1 MDDLFTYLKW
11 RGDIPFSQV
20 PPTPVDA
27 LIFSELS
34 YLGFGSIVADHPG
47 QTIPLREAAEAYF
60 SLPKKDQIY
69 RVKPDLRLLKDCAET
84 LRFGNTMLTFFR
96 ERFLPHADTQFA
108 AVSFLLDDGTAFLAF
123 RGTDYSLVGWKEDFN
138 MSFADSVPAQREALG
153 YTQEFAQVYPLP
165 LYLGGHSKGGNV
177 AVYAAAKAEPALR
190 QQILGVYNNDGP
202 GFTDALMGDAGYL
215 AMVPKIHTFIP
226 QSSII
231 GMLLEHEEPY
241 TVVKSSLFSI
251 LQHECFSWEINGGN
265 FVYMDEIDKHSRF
278 IDRTVKTY
286 LAEMDKNERSEF
298 VDAFFSLITSG
309 GADQVFDLLHPR
321 QIAAVIKSLGSDE
334 KRRNFLF
341 DKTREL
347 LRAARAAKQIP
358 SGD

>member
-34 YLGFGSIVADHPG
+34 YLGFRTIVADQPG
-47 QTIPLREAAEAYF
+47 QSISLRDAAEGYF
-60 SLPKKDQIY
+60 SLPKKEQIY
-69 RVKPDLRLLKDCAET
+69 RVKPDLRLLKACAGT
-84 LRFGNTMLTFFR
+84 LRFGNAEMTFFR
-96 ERFLPHADTQFA
+96 ELYLPHADTQFA
-108 AVSFLLDDGTAFLAF
+108 AVSFLLDNGTAFLAF
-123 RGTDYSLVGWKEDFN
+123 RGTDYSLTGWKEDFN
-138 MSFADSVPAQREALG
+138 MSFADSVPAQREGLR
-153 YTQEFAQVYPLP
+153 YTREFAQSYPLP

-177 AVYAAAKAEPALR
+177 AVYAAAKAEPAIQAR
-190 QQILGVYNNDGP
+190 ILGIYNNDGP

-215 AMVPKIHTFIP
+215 AMVPKIHTIIP

-251 LQHECFSWEINGGN
+251 FQHECFSWEVRGGN
-265 FVYMDEIDKHSRF
+265 FVRMDEIDDHSRF
-278 IDRTVKTY
+278 IDRTLKTY
-286 LAEMDKNERSEF
+286 LAEMDKNERIEF
-298 VDAFFSLITSG
+298 VDAFFSLLTSG

-334 KRRNFLF
+334 RRRNFLF

-347 LRAARAAKQIP
+347 LRAARIAKQIP

>member
-1 MDDLFTYLKW
+1 MDNLFDYLKW

-34 YLGFGSIVADHPG
+34 YLGFGGIVPDHPG
-47 QTIPLREAAEAYF
+47 QTIPLRDAAEVF
-60 SLPKKDQIY
+60 FTLPNKEQVY
-69 RVKPDLRLLKDCAET
+69 RVKADLRLLKACAQT
-84 LRFGNTMLTFFR
+84 LRFGNTELTFFR
-96 ERFLPHADTQFA
+96 ELFLPHEETQFA

-123 RGTDYSLVGWKEDFN
+123 RGTDYSLVGWKEVFN

-153 YTQEFAQVYPLP
+153 YTREFAEAYPL
-165 LYLGGHSKGGNV
+165 LLRLGGHSKGGNV
-177 AVYAAAKAEPALR
+177 AVYAAAKAEPAL
-190 QQILGVYNNDGP
+190 QQRILAVYNNDGP
-202 GFTDALMGDAGYL
+202 GFTDTLMGDSGYI
-215 AMVPKIHTFIP
+215 AMVPNIHTFIP

-251 LQHECFSWEINGGN
+251 LQHECFSWEVNGGS
-265 FVYMDEIDKHSRF
+265 FVHVDEIDNHSRF
-278 IDRTVKTY
+278 IDRTLKTY
-286 LAEMDKNERSEF
+286 LAEMDKKERSEF
-298 VDAFFSLITSG
+298 VDAFFSLLGAG
-309 GADQVFDLLHPR
+309 GADQLFDLLHPK
-321 QIAAVIKSLGSDE
+321 QIAAVIKSLGSDD

-341 DKTREL
+341 EKTREL
-347 LRAARAAKQIP
+347 LRAARTAKQIS